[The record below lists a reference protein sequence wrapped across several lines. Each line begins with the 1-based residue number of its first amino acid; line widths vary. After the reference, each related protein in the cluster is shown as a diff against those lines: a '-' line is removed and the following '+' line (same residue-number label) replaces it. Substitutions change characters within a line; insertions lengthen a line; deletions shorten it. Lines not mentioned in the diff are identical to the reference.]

1 MKSRL
6 ALVLA
11 VGFLVWLLPRPMS
24 VDPRAWRLLA
34 IFIATLV
41 GIIAKPLPMS
51 AMAVIGIASA
61 LATRTLTIA
70 EALSGFS
77 NVTLWLVV
85 SAFFFA
91 AGFVK
96 TGLGSRIAYLLISKF
111 GRSTLGLGYSLV
123 ATDLV
128 LAPAMPSNTARAAGV
143 VFPIVQ
149 AISRKAIEDD
159 PVKGRKTSAFLTLAV
174 YEGTVITSAMFV
186 TSMVANPLI
195 VQLAAAQKVFIT
207 WTSWAVAAIVPAIV
221 SLIIVPV
228 IVYKMCP
235 PGAIKTPEAPAMAK
249 EALNALGP
257 MKRSEKLMASVS
269 IVMLVLWILGTT
281 LNLDPT
287 ATAFLAIAALLLTG
301 VLNWDDLSREHKA
314 WDTFVWFGTLVM
326 MATFLGQLGLIKWF
340 SDQVAPIFSGIG
352 WIPGMLGLSLTYF
365 YSHYFF
371 ASLTAHVSAMYAP
384 FLAVA
389 IGLGAPPLLAA
400 LVLAYFSSL
409 FASLTHFG
417 TAPAPILF
425 SSGYVSLGVWWK
437 TGLILSFVNILIWL
451 SVGGVWWKILGLW

>member
-1 MKSRL
+1 MKLRL
-6 ALVLA
+6 AIVVAIGL
-11 VGFLVWLLPRPMS
+11 LVWLLPRPMA

-34 IFIATLV
+34 IFIGTLV

-51 AMAVIGIASA
+51 AIAVIGIACA
-61 LATRTLTIA
+61 LATRTLTIV
-70 EALSGFS
+70 EALSGFG

-91 AGFVK
+91 AGFNK
-96 TGLGSRIAYLLISKF
+96 TGLGTRIAYLLISRF

-149 AISRKAIEDD
+149 AISRKAIEGD
-159 PVKGRKTSAFLTLAV
+159 PVKGRKTSAFLVLAA
-174 YEGTVITSAMFV
+174 YEGTVITSGMFV

-207 WTSWAVAAIVPAIV
+207 WTSWAVAAIVPGIV
-221 SLIIVPV
+221 SLIIVPL

-235 PGAIKTPEAPAMAK
+235 PGTIKTPEAPAMAK
-249 EALNALGP
+249 EALSELGP
-257 MKRSEKLMASVS
+257 MKRSEKLMGSVAV
-269 IVMLVLWILGTT
+269 VMLVLWILGTT

-301 VLNWDDLSREHKA
+301 VLKWDDLSHEHNA

-340 SDQVAPIFSGIG
+340 SDQVAPLFSGIG
-352 WIPGMLGLSLTYF
+352 WIPGLLGLSLTYF
-365 YSHYFF
+365 YTHYFF

-389 IGLGAPPLLAA
+389 IGIGAPPLLSA

-425 SSGYVSLGVWWK
+425 GSGHVSLGVWWK
-437 TGLILSFVNILIWL
+437 IGLILSFVNIFIWL
-451 SVGGVWWKILGLW
+451 SVGGVWWKVLGLW

>member
-6 ALVLA
+6 ALVVV
-11 VGFLVWLLPRPMS
+11 VGFLVWLLPRPMA

-41 GIIAKPLPMS
+41 GIVAKPLPMS

-70 EALSGFS
+70 EALTGFS

-96 TGLGSRIAYLLISKF
+96 TGLGTRIAYLLISKF

-149 AISRKAIEDD
+149 AISRKALEDD

-186 TSMVANPLI
+186 TSMVANPLV

-207 WTSWAVAAIVPAIV
+207 WSSWAVAAIVPAIV
-221 SLIIVPV
+221 SLIIVPL
-228 IVYKMCP
+228 IVYRMCP
-235 PGAIKTPEAPAMAK
+235 PGVVKTPEAPALAK
-249 EALNALGP
+249 EALGALGP

-269 IVMLVLWILGTT
+269 IVMLVLWIFGAT

-301 VLNWDDLSREHKA
+301 VLSWDDLSHEYKA

-326 MATFLGQLGLIKWF
+326 MATFLGQLGFIKWF
-340 SDQVAPIFSGIG
+340 SDQVAPVFSGIG
-352 WIPGMLGLSLTYF
+352 WIPGLLGLSLTYF

-389 IGLGAPPLLAA
+389 IGLGAPPLLSA

-425 SSGYVSLGVWWK
+425 GSGHVPLGVWWK
-437 TGLILSFVNILIWL
+437 TGLIISFVNIVIWL
-451 SVGGVWWKILGLW
+451 SVGGVWWKVLGLW

>member
-1 MKSRL
+1 MKLRL
-6 ALVLA
+6 ALVVAIGL
-11 VGFLVWLLPRPMS
+11 LVWLLPRPVT

-34 IFIATLV
+34 IFIGTLV
-41 GIIAKPLPMS
+41 GIITKPLPMS
-51 AMAVIGIASA
+51 AMAVIGIACA

-70 EALSGFS
+70 EALSGFG

-91 AGFVK
+91 AGFNK
-96 TGLGSRIAYLLISKF
+96 TGLGTRIAYLLISRF

-149 AISRKAIEDD
+149 AISRKAIEGD
-159 PVKGRKTSAFLTLAV
+159 PVKGRKTSAFLVLAA
-174 YEGTVITSAMFV
+174 YEGTVITSGMFV

-207 WTSWAVAAIVPAIV
+207 WTGWAVAAIVPAIV
-221 SLIIVPV
+221 SLVIAPL

-249 EALNALGP
+249 EALSELGP
-257 MKRSEKLMASVS
+257 MKRSEKLMGSVAL
-269 IVMLVLWILGTT
+269 VMLVLWILGTT

-287 ATAFLAIAALLLTG
+287 ATAFLAIAALLITG
-301 VLNWDDLSREHKA
+301 VLNWDDLSHEHNA

-326 MATFLGQLGLIKWF
+326 MATFLAQLGLIKWF
-340 SDQVAPIFSGIG
+340 SDQVAPLFSGIG
-352 WIPGMLGLSLTYF
+352 WIGGLLGLSLTYF
-365 YSHYFF
+365 YTHYFF

-425 SSGYVSLGVWWK
+425 GSGHVSLGVWWK
-437 TGLILSFVNILIWL
+437 TGLILSFVNIFIWL
-451 SVGGVWWKILGLW
+451 SVGGVWWKVLGLW

>member
-1 MKSRL
+1 MKARL
-6 ALVLA
+6 ALVVA
-11 VGFLVWLLPRPMS
+11 VGFLVWLLPRPMA

-61 LATRTLTIA
+61 LATRTLTIV
-70 EALSGFS
+70 EALTGFS
-77 NVTLWLVV
+77 NVTLWLVI

-96 TGLGSRIAYLLISKF
+96 TGLGTRIAYLLISKF

-128 LAPAMPSNTARAAGV
+128 LAPAIPSNTARAAGV

-149 AISRKAIEDD
+149 AISKRALADD
-159 PVKGRKTSAFLTLAV
+159 PIKGRHTSAFLTLAV

-195 VQLAAAQKVFIT
+195 VQLAAAQNVFIT
-207 WTSWAVAAIVPAIV
+207 WTNWAVAAIAPAIV
-221 SLIIVPV
+221 SLVIVPL
-228 IVYKMCP
+228 IVYVMCP
-235 PGAIKTPEAPAMAK
+235 PGVVKTPEAPAIAK
-249 EALNALGP
+249 QALDALGP
-257 MKRSEKLMASVS
+257 MKRSEKVMASVS
-269 IVMLVLWILGTT
+269 VLMLVLWILGTT

-301 VLNWDDLSREHKA
+301 VLTWDELSHEHNA

-340 SDQVAPIFSGIG
+340 SSQVSPIFSGIG
-352 WIPGMLGLSLTYF
+352 WIPGLLGLSLTYF
-365 YSHYFF
+365 YTHYFF

-425 SSGYVSLGVWWK
+425 GSGHVPLGVWWK
-437 TGLILSFVNILIWL
+437 TGLILSFVNIVIWL
-451 SVGGVWWKILGLW
+451 GVGGVWWKILGLW